1 MARPSSPDG
10 GAMVVPPPAIN
21 DGAEA
26 DALCA
31 TGATLR
37 AVPMKKLEIAPAQAT
52 PRSAPAPGNWWWLRL
67 LGALSVLPNFI
78 TLIVLLLAWQFAS
91 KVWIP
96 SIDPNMAVLMPAPS
110 TIAVTAAGMIVSGEL
125 LYHLLASL
133 KREAVAFLFA
143 TSAIPLGIAMGWWR
157 LVYNQVNP
165 IMEILR
171 PIPPFAWIPL
181 SILWFGIGDE
191 QNQFIIFLGI
201 FFPILVNTIVGV
213 KNIDP
218 ILIRAARSLGASER
232 KLLARI
238 VFIGALPQIITG
250 VRIGLGVGWMALV
263 AAELVG
269 ASSGLGFVIND
280 ARSMLRTDTIIVGM
294 LAIGV
299 IGLLI
304 DTAILALGRRLL
316 PWSLAMRK

>member
-10 GAMVVPPPAIN
+10 AVVAQPSPTDSDAGAPS
-21 DGAEA
+21 
-26 DALCA
+26 
-31 TGATLR
+31 
-37 AVPMKKLEIAPAQAT
+37 Q
-52 PRSAPAPGNWWWLRL
+52 PAPRVAASRGGWRSL
-67 LGALSVLPNFI
+67 LLFRALMALPNFI
-78 TLIVLLLAWQFAS
+78 LLAVLLVVWQIAS
-91 KVWIP
+91 KVWLP
-96 SIDPNMAVLMPAPS
+96 SIDPYMAVLMPAPS
-110 TIAVTAAGMIVSGEL
+110 SIVVTAAGMIASGEL
-125 LYHLLASL
+125 FYNLAASL
-133 KREAVAFLFA
+133 KREAMAFIFA
-143 TSAIPLGIAMGWWR
+143 ATAIPLGIAMGWWR
-157 LVYNQVNP
+157 LAYNQINP

-171 PIPPFAWIPL
+171 PIPPLAWIPL

-191 QNQFIIFLGI
+191 QNEFIIFLGI

-218 ILIRAARSLGASER
+218 ILVRAARSLGASER
-232 KLLARI
+232 RLLARI

-269 ASSGLGFVIND
+269 ASSGLGFLIND

-294 LAIGV
+294 LTIGIV
-299 IGLLI
+299 GLLI

-316 PWSLAMRK
+316 PWSPAMRR